1 MKHLLAFA
9 LICLVAVSAVP
20 AYAQEAPKPAEP
32 PATVDVTGVWDMSVE
47 TPNGTIENVATLK
60 QEGEKLTGTLAS
72 QMGEIAM
79 EGTAVGSE
87 IKWILNIDMGGQQV
101 AIAFAGKVEGE
112 TMAGVFEM
120 GGMGTAGWSAKK
132 RKQ

>member
-1 MKHLLAFA
+1 MKPVLAVA
-9 LICLVAVSAVP
+9 LVCFVAACAVP
-20 AYAQEAPKPAEP
+20 AYAQEAPKPDAT

-47 TPNGTIENVATLK
+47 TPNGIIENVATLK
-60 QEGEKLTGTLAS
+60 QEGEKLTGTIAS

-79 EGTAVGSE
+79 EGTVVGNE

-112 TMAGVFEM
+112 AMAGIFEM
-120 GGMGTAGWSAKK
+120 GVMGTAAWNAKK

>member
-1 MKHLLAFA
+1 MKYVLAFA
-9 LICLVAVSAVP
+9 LVCLVAVSAVP
-20 AYAQEAPKPAEP
+20 AYAQEAPTPADMT
-32 PATVDVTGVWDMSVE
+32 AKVDVTGVWDMSVE

-79 EGTAVGSE
+79 EGTVVGSE

-112 TMAGVFEM
+112 AMAGIFEM
-120 GGMGTAGWSAKK
+120 GGMGTAAWTAKK

>member
-1 MKHLLAFA
+1 MKYVLAFA
-9 LICLVAVSAVP
+9 LTVLVAVP
-20 AYAQEAPKPAEP
+20 AYAQEAPKPDAK
-32 PATVDVTGVWDMSVE
+32 PADVNVTGVWDMSVE

-79 EGTAVGSE
+79 EGTVVGNE
-87 IKWILNIDMGGQQV
+87 IKWVLNIDMGGQQV
-101 AIAFAGKVEGE
+101 AIAFAGKIEGE

>member
-1 MKHLLAFA
+1 MKYVLAVA
-9 LICLVAVSAVP
+9 LACLVVSAVP
-20 AYAQEAPKPAEP
+20 SYAQEPAKPDA
-32 PATVDVTGVWDMSVE
+32 AAAKVDVTGVWDMSVE

-72 QMGEIAM
+72 QMGEIGM
-79 EGTAVGSE
+79 EGTVVGNE
-87 IKWILNIDMGGQQV
+87 IKWVLNIDMGGQQV
-101 AIAFAGKVEGE
+101 SIAFAGKIDGE

>member
-1 MKHLLAFA
+1 MKPVLAFA
-9 LICLVAVSAVP
+9 LACFVAACALP
-20 AYAQEAPKPAEP
+20 AYAQEAPKPDAK

-47 TPNGTIENVATLK
+47 TPNGVIENVATLK
-60 QEGEKLTGTLAS
+60 QEGEKLTGTIAS

-79 EGTAVGSE
+79 EGTVVGSE
-87 IKWILNIDMGGQQV
+87 IKWILNIDMGGQQM

-112 TMAGVFEM
+112 SMAGLFEM
-120 GGMGTAGWSAKK
+120 GGMGSASWTAKK

>member
-1 MKHLLAFA
+1 MKDVVAVALA
-9 LICLVAVSAVP
+9 CLVVCAVP
-20 AYAQEAPKPAEP
+20 TYAQEAAKPDA
-32 PATVDVTGVWDMSVE
+32 AAKVDVTGVWDMSVE

-79 EGTAVGSE
+79 EGTVVGNE
-87 IKWILNIDMGGQQV
+87 IKWVLNIDMGGQQV
-101 AIAFAGKVEGE
+101 SIAFAGKVEGE

-120 GGMGTAGWSAKK
+120 GGMGTAGWTAKK

>member
-9 LICLVAVSAVP
+9 LICLVAVSAAP
-20 AYAQEAPKPAEP
+20 AYAQEAPKPADP
-32 PATVDVTGVWDMSVE
+32 PAAVDVTGVWDMSVE
-47 TPNGTIENVATLK
+47 TPNGIIENVATLK

-79 EGTAVGSE
+79 EGTVVGSE
-87 IKWILNIDMGGQQV
+87 IKWVLNIDMGGQQV

-112 TMAGVFEM
+112 TMTGIFEM
-120 GGMGTAGWSAKK
+120 GGMGTAAWTAKK

>member
-1 MKHLLAFA
+1 MKYVLAFA
-9 LICLVAVSAVP
+9 LACLVAVSAP
-20 AYAQEAPKPAEP
+20 AAYAQEAPKPDAK
-32 PATVDVTGVWDMSVE
+32 PADVNVTGVWDMSVE

-60 QEGEKLTGTLAS
+60 QEGEKLTGTLSS

-79 EGTAVGSE
+79 EGTVVGNE
-87 IKWILNIDMGGQQV
+87 IKWVLNIDMGGQQV

-112 TMAGVFEM
+112 AMAGVFEM
-120 GGMGTAGWSAKK
+120 GGMGTAAWNAKK

>member
-1 MKHLLAFA
+1 MKYVLAFA
-9 LICLVAVSAVP
+9 LACLVAVSAP
-20 AYAQEAPKPAEP
+20 AAYAQEAPKPDAK
-32 PATVDVTGVWDMSVE
+32 PADVNVTGVWDMSVE

-60 QEGEKLTGTLAS
+60 QEGEKLTGTLSS

-79 EGTAVGSE
+79 EGTVVGNE
-87 IKWILNIDMGGQQV
+87 IKWVLNIDMGGQQV

-120 GGMGTAGWSAKK
+120 GGMGTAAWNAKK

>member
-1 MKHLLAFA
+1 MKYVRVFA

-20 AYAQEAPKPAEP
+20 AYAQDPAKPAD
-32 PATVDVTGVWDMSVE
+32 PAAKVDVTGVWDMSVE
-47 TPNGTIENVATLK
+47 TPNGTIDNIATLK
-60 QEGEKLTGTLAS
+60 QEGEKLTGTLSS

-79 EGTAVGSE
+79 EGTVVGNE
-87 IKWILNIDMGGQQV
+87 IKWVLNIDMGGQQV
-101 AIAFAGKVEGE
+101 AIAFAGKIEGE

-120 GGMGTAGWSAKK
+120 GGMGTASWTAKK

>member
-1 MKHLLAFA
+1 MKSVLAVA
-9 LICLVAVSAVP
+9 LACLVVSAVQVH
-20 AYAQEAPKPAEP
+20 AQEAPP
-32 PATVDVTGVWDMSVE
+32 PAPPPEKVDVTGVWDMSVE

-79 EGTAVGSE
+79 EGTVVGNE
-87 IKWILNIDMGGQQV
+87 IKWVLNIDMGGQQV
-101 AIAFAGKVEGE
+101 AIAFAGKIEGE

-120 GGMGTAGWSAKK
+120 GGMGTSGWSAKK